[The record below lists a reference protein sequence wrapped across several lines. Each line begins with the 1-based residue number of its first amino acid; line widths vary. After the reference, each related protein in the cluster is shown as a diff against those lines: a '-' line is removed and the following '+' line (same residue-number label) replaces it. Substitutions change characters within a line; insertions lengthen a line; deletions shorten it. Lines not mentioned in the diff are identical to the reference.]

1 MTRPAATENNRA
13 HGRESSGNRVPS
25 HLSNW
30 NKAHRNF
37 AWANSATTDFFSF
50 LSFLTAAAGGN
61 DKNRLDH
68 KAMMMM
74 IIIIIITIFETIPVN
89 DRLTGLPI
97 VKKKKNF
104 LPSWATGKK
113 KKKQKHY
120 QLISMPFENGLHG
133 PWSSV
138 YSFYYFLS
146 MYSNFSWKITIIRS
160 RSTVDY

>member
-74 IIIIIITIFETIPVN
+74 MIIIITIFETIPVN

-104 LPSWATGKK
+104 LPS
-113 KKKQKHY
+113 
-120 QLISMPFENGLHG
+120 
-133 PWSSV
+133 
-138 YSFYYFLS
+138 
-146 MYSNFSWKITIIRS
+146 
-160 RSTVDY
+160 